1 MNHQPFETWNLDRTK
16 LTPDQQT
23 ELARHLVTCPEC
35 KRMAAAWECVQVEM
49 KTTQS
54 IKAPAGFA
62 TRFQNSLAERR
73 RQAHYR
79 QTQKMLGILGISL
92 LVIFL
97 LLAASIL
104 ARTSPA
110 AWIGSII
117 RTIVDAP
124 FNLLELR
131 FIAVFWL
138 AKIPPLAW
146 IGASS
151 VITAWI
157 VVFTLTGALTYK
169 RFHHQG
175 ELLR

>member
-1 MNHQPFETWNLDRTK
+1 MNHQPFETWNLDRTQ
-16 LTPDQQT
+16 LSSEQQT
-23 ELARHLVTCPEC
+23 ELTRHLESCPEC
-35 KRMAAAWECVQVEM
+35 RHTAAAWECVQVE
-49 KTTQS
+49 
-54 IKAPAGFA
+54 IKSAPQVIAPVGFS
-62 TRFQNSLAERR
+62 TRFQNSLGERR
-73 RQAHYR
+73 RQAHYQ
-79 QTQKMLGILGISL
+79 QTRKMLGILGISL
-92 LVIFL
+92 LVISL

-104 ARTSPA
+104 VRTSPA

-131 FIAVFWL
+131 FIAAFWL

-151 VITAWI
+151 VIIAWML
-157 VVFTLTGALTYK
+157 VFTLTGALTYK
-169 RFHHQG
+169 RLHHQG

>member
-16 LTPDQQT
+16 LSPDQQA
-23 ELARHLVTCPEC
+23 ELARHLETCPEC

-54 IKAPAGFA
+54 VKVPAGFS

-73 RQAHYR
+73 RLAHYK
-79 QTQKMLGILGISL
+79 QTRKMLGILGASL
-92 LVIFL
+92 LVAFI
-97 LLAASIL
+97 LLAASTL
-104 ARTSPA
+104 AHTSPA
-110 AWIGSII
+110 AWISSII
-117 RTIVDAP
+117 RIIVDAP

-131 FIAVFWL
+131 FIAAFWL
-138 AKIPPLAW
+138 VKIPPLAW

-151 VITAWI
+151 VITAWM
-157 VVFTLTGALTYK
+157 VVFTLAGALTYK

-175 ELLR
+175 DTLR

>member
-1 MNHQPFETWNLDRTK
+1 MNHQPFETWNLDRTQ
-16 LTPDQQT
+16 LSSEQQT
-23 ELARHLVTCPEC
+23 ELTRHLESCPEC
-35 KRMAAAWECVQVEM
+35 RHTAAAWECVQVE
-49 KTTQS
+49 
-54 IKAPAGFA
+54 IKSAPQVIAPAGFSI
-62 TRFQNSLAERR
+62 RFQNSLAERR
-73 RQAHYR
+73 RLAHYQ
-79 QTQKMLGILGISL
+79 QTRKMLGILGISL

-97 LLAASIL
+97 SLAAAIL
-104 ARTSPA
+104 VRTSPA

-131 FIAVFWL
+131 FIAAFWL

-146 IGASS
+146 IGVSS
-151 VITAWI
+151 VITAWMF
-157 VVFTLTGALTYK
+157 VFILTGALTYK

>member
-1 MNHQPFETWNLDRTK
+1 MNHQLFETWNLDRTQ
-16 LTPDQQT
+16 LSPEQQT
-23 ELARHLVTCPEC
+23 ELARHLETCPEC
-35 KRMAAAWECVQVEM
+35 RHTAAAWECVQAEI
-49 KTTQS
+49 KTAPRVN
-54 IKAPAGFA
+54 APAGFSA
-62 TRFQNSLAERR
+62 RFQHSLAERR
-73 RQAHYR
+73 RLEHYK

-97 LLAASIL
+97 LLAASTL

-117 RTIVDAP
+117 RIIVDAP

-131 FIAVFWL
+131 FIAAFWL

-151 VITAWI
+151 VIAAWML
-157 VVFTLTGALTYK
+157 VFTLTGAWTYK

>member
-1 MNHQPFETWNLDRTK
+1 MNHQLFETWNLNRTN
-16 LTPDQQT
+16 LTSEQQT
-23 ELARHLVTCPEC
+23 ELDRHLEICPEC
-35 KRMAAAWECVQVEM
+35 RRMAAAWERIQVE
-49 KTTQS
+49 
-54 IKAPAGFA
+54 IKSAPRVNAPAGFS
-62 TRFQNSLAERR
+62 TRFQNTLVERR
-73 RQAHYR
+73 RLAHYR
-79 QTQKMLGILGISL
+79 QTRKMLGILGISL

-104 ARTSPA
+104 VHTSPA

-117 RTIVDAP
+117 RLIVDAP

-131 FIAVFWL
+131 FIAAFWL

-151 VITAWI
+151 VAAAWML
-157 VVFTLTGALTYK
+157 VFTLTGAWAYK